1 MDNYSD
7 EQLVARYLKGEQKA
21 LEILIARYLKPV
33 YGFVFRYVG
42 NAAEAEDIVQEVF
55 FRAWRN
61 IKKFNPRKSHFT
73 NLRERQQKSFKTWL
87 FTITKNAS
95 LDFLKKKKTVL
106 FSDFDNEDAGN
117 VIVDSLADPAPLP
130 SDIFE
135 RKDLTDVL
143 ESALGRLSPD
153 YRSVIILHHDSGLTF
168 QEIAD
173 ISGEPL
179 NTVKSRYRRALINL
193 RGIIMDF
200 AE

>member
-21 LEILIARYLKPV
+21 LEILIAKYLKPI

-42 NAAEAEDIVQEVF
+42 DAAEAEDVVQEVF
-55 FRAWRN
+55 LRVWRN
-61 IKKFNPRKSHFT
+61 IKKFNPRKSRFT
-73 NLRERQQKSFKTWL
+73 NLRERRQKSFKTWL
-87 FTITKNAS
+87 FSIAKNAS
-95 LDFLKKKKTVL
+95 LDFLRKKKTAL
-106 FSDFDNEDAGN
+106 FSDFDNKDTTNA
-117 VIVDSLADPAPLP
+117 IIDSLVDPAPLP

-135 RKDLTDVL
+135 RKDLADVL
-143 ESALGRLSPD
+143 ESALGRLSPN

-173 ISGEPL
+173 ASGESL

-193 RGIIMDF
+193 RGILADLI
-200 AE
+200 E